1 MISVRGR
8 GPARFAAAAIATG
21 MLAVGAI
28 AGAGTA
34 VADENNQQGGVL
46 ATLPKAGVTIGSGV
60 KILNG
65 PNPGNTA
72 AGLFELQVEG
82 GGTLKTYCIDVGRGT
97 VAGAKYRE
105 ASWDESTLHNNEN
118 AGKILWILQN
128 SYPQVNDLTALAS
141 KAGEGV
147 SLTEKT
153 AAAGTQI
160 AIWHF
165 SDNVK
170 VDADDDNADKLAEY
184 LIREA
189 QNLAEPKASL
199 TLEPSAVSGKAGE
212 KLGPVTV
219 RTNAQTVNVAP
230 GAEAANAGVTVVDKD
245 GNAVTT
251 AKEGD
256 QLFFDVPKGT
266 EPGTASLTAQ
276 ANTEVAVGRAFTSV
290 DPKNPSQTQILAGSS
305 SSSVTANATA
315 NWANEGP
322 IPAVTAEKN
331 CVKGGVDV
339 TATNEGD
346 EPFSFSLAGKEYE
359 IPAGGSET
367 VTVPVQEDQEYNITI
382 TGPNGFKETF
392 TGTLDCETETTTGGN
407 GGGEEESP
415 KPSTEPSPA
424 TVGGDTGD
432 TGDTDGNL
440 AETGSSSNTPI
451 IAGVALALVVLGGA
465 AVFFLRKKKPA
476 TAGSDD

>member
-21 MLAVGAI
+21 MLAAGAI

-72 AGLFELQVEG
+72 AGLFELEVEG

-118 AGKILWILQN
+118 AGKILWILKN
-128 SYPQVNDLTALAS
+128 SYPQVNDLTALAT
-141 KAGEGV
+141 KAGAER
-147 SLTEKT
+147 LTEKT

-165 SDNVK
+165 SDDAK

-184 LIREA
+184 LIESA
-189 QNLAEPKASL
+189 ENLAEPKASL
-199 TLEPSAVSGKAGE
+199 TLEPPAVSGKAGE

-219 RTNAQTVNVAP
+219 NTNAQTVNVAP

-251 AKEGD
+251 AKQGD

-290 DPKNPSQTQILAGSS
+290 NPKNPSQTQILAGSS
-305 SSSVTANATA
+305 SSSVTATATA

-339 TATNEGD
+339 TATNKGD
-346 EPFSFSLAGKEYE
+346 EPFSFSLADKEYE

-367 VTVPVQEDQEYNITI
+367 VTVPVQEDQAYNITI
-382 TGPNGFKETF
+382 TGPNGFEETF
-392 TGTLDCETETTTGGN
+392 TGTLDCETEATTGGN

-415 KPSTEPSPA
+415 EPSTEPSPA

-432 TGDTDGNL
+432 TDGNL
-440 AETGSSSNTPI
+440 AETGSSSTTPI
-451 IAGVALALVVLGGA
+451 IAGIALALVVLGGA

-476 TAGSDD
+476 TAGSGD